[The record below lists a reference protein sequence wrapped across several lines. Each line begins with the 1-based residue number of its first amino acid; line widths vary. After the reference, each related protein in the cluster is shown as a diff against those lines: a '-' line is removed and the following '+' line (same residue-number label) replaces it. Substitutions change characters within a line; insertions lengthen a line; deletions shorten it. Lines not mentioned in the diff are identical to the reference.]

1 MKNKNLAAQ
10 ELANLKHK
18 KNPNSREH
26 MVEISKKGVEAK
38 RKKKLELSNL
48 VNTEI

>member
-1 MKNKNLAAQ
+1 MKNKAAQ

-26 MVEISKKGVEAK
+26 MVEISKKGVEARK
-38 RKKKLELSNL
+38 KKKLELSEL
-48 VNTEI
+48 FNTEI